1 MEQPV
6 SVMIKHF
13 SFAKTSLIINVTN
26 WSEAEV
32 DDICKLITKQ
42 EDVI

>member
-1 MEQPV
+1 MEQPL

-13 SFAKTSLIINVTN
+13 SFAKTSVIIYVTN

-32 DDICKLITKQ
+32 DDLREHQRAASI
-42 EDVI
+42 